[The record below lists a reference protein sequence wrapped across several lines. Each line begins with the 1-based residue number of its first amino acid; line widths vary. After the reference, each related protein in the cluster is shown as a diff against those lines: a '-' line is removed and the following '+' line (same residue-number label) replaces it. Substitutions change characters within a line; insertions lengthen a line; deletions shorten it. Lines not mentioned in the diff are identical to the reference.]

1 MGQSWGHGRN
11 AWNGSDVEN
20 QYHMIYTSI
29 LCHGR
34 RNVVANVT
42 GNSSV
47 FPLGQLF
54 FSTLLGETHLGDSA
68 VFPTYPVS
76 TLLSNLFYSYDL
88 DQATKMTS
96 RTPAL

>member
-1 MGQSWGHGRN
+1 MSWTTQCSRECD
-11 AWNGSDVEN
+11 WELECV
-20 QYHMIYTSI
+20 
-29 LCHGR
+29 
-34 RNVVANVT
+34 
-42 GNSSV
+42 SSR
-47 FPLGQLF
+47 PTIF
-54 FSTLLGETHLGDSA
+54 FDITWGTHLVDSA